1 MLIGFLISLF
11 AVIISLK
18 NKNLKK
24 YTVVVTPL
32 VIVLLVV
39 GALYLFNA

>member
-11 AVIISLK
+11 AVIISIK
-18 NKNLKK
+18 NKNLNK
-24 YTVVVTPL
+24 YAVVITPL
-32 VIVLLVV
+32 LIVLFVV

>member
-11 AVIISLK
+11 AVIVRNK
-18 NKNLKK
+18 HKNLKK
-24 YTVVVTPL
+24 YTVVVIPL

>member
-1 MLIGFLISLF
+1 MLIGLFISVF
-11 AVIISLK
+11 AVIISVK

-24 YTVVVTPL
+24 YIAVVMPL

>member
-11 AVIISLK
+11 AVIVSIK
-18 NKNLKK
+18 HKNLKK
-24 YTVVVTPL
+24 YTVVVIPL

>member
-11 AVIISLK
+11 AVIVSIK

-32 VIVLLVV
+32 VIVLLVI

>member
-11 AVIISLK
+11 AVIISIK

-32 VIVLLVV
+32 VIVLLVI

>member
-24 YTVVVTPL
+24 YTVVVTAL
-32 VIVLLVV
+32 VIALLVV

>member
-1 MLIGFLISLF
+1 MLIGLFISVF
-11 AVIISLK
+11 AVIISIK

-32 VIVLLVV
+32 VIVLLVI

>member
-11 AVIISLK
+11 TVIVSIK

-32 VIVLLVV
+32 VIVLLVI

>member
-1 MLIGFLISLF
+1 MLIGLFISVF
-11 AVIISLK
+11 AVIISVQ

-24 YTVVVTPL
+24 YIAVVMPL